1 MQILDLDRLDARL
14 HGELLRP
21 NGPEYERAR
30 RVHNGAADRRPA
42 CIARCANPGDVGTCV
57 DYARHCGLPV
67 AVRGAGH
74 SAGGWGTCDGGI
86 VIDLSRMR
94 RVEVNPHTRMARVE
108 GGATWSD
115 VDRATHPF
123 GLAAPGATVST
134 TGVGGVTLGGGIGH
148 LTRKHG
154 LSLDNLIAADLVLA
168 DGRMVTA
175 SAECN
180 PDLFWAIR
188 GGGGNFGVA
197 VSLVFRLHP
206 VSMVIAGQTTWP
218 ADRGREVLAFY
229 RDFMAATPNE
239 MSGVFAF
246 RVPDARSP
254 VPGELHNRVVCEVT
268 WCYTG
273 PPQSF
278 EGVFG
283 DVRRIARPAFELIGA
298 MPFPVLQTISDG
310 LHRRGTRQHWRG
322 AYFNDLTDG
331 AIAALVENGSRLP
344 SVHSYVMLLPVD
356 GTAHAVA
363 AEDTAFAYR
372 DARWAAAIIGA
383 ELGAPSREHTAAWA
397 GAFSTALNPHAAGG
411 AYINFIGDEGDG
423 AVRAAYRN
431 NYPRLA
437 AAKRKY
443 DPLNLF
449 SMNQNIRPAAAVAA

>member
-1 MQILDLDRLDARL
+1 MQIPDLDRLDARL
-14 HGELLRP
+14 HGDLLRP
-21 NGPEYERAR
+21 SGPEYERAR
-30 RVHNGAADRRPA
+30 RVHNGSVDRRPA
-42 CIARCANPGDVGTCV
+42 CIARCANTGDVGTCV
-57 DYARHCGLPV
+57 DFARHCGLPV
-67 AVRGAGH
+67 AVRGGGH

-108 GGATWSD
+108 GGATWGD
-115 VDRATHPF
+115 VDRVAHPF

-148 LTRKHG
+148 LTRRYG
-154 LSLDNLIAADLVLA
+154 LSIDNLLAADLVLA
-168 DGRMVTA
+168 DGRTVTA

-206 VSMVIAGQTTWP
+206 ISMAMAGQTMWSI
-218 ADRGREVLAFY
+218 DRAAEALAFY
-229 RDFMAATPNE
+229 RDFIAGAPNE

-246 RVPDARSP
+246 RLAPPRAP
-254 VPGELHNRVVCEVT
+254 IPEELHNRPVCEVT

-273 PPQSF
+273 PPHFF

-283 DVRRIARPAFELIGA
+283 DVRRVAKPAFELMGTV
-298 MPFPVLQTISDG
+298 PFPVLQAASDG
-310 LHRRGTRQHWRG
+310 LYRRGARQHWRG
-322 AYFNDLTDG
+322 AFLNELTDH
-331 AIAALVENGSRLP
+331 AIAALVESGSRLP
-344 SVHSYVMLLPVD
+344 SAHSSVMLFPVD
-356 GTAHAVA
+356 GAAHAVA

-372 DARWAAAIIGA
+372 NARWAAAIIGA
-383 ELGAPSREHTAAWA
+383 DFGVAASEHIAAWA
-397 GAFSTALNPHAAGG
+397 RACSTALNPHAAGG

-431 NYPRLA
+431 NYTRLA

-449 SMNQNIRPAAAVAA
+449 SVNQNIRPAAAQAA